1 MCLFA
6 ARDNKKGGRPAKDGV
21 KRENEKN
28 TKLTNG
34 PSRENRENIP
44 PSRAG
49 KGGFNRRKENEGH
62 TEADSP
68 AKDDKERT
76 GGMGFGGRGRAGR
89 GGSGGGRGR
98 GGFDRG
104 RGRKREFERR
114 SGSDRS

>member
-6 ARDNKKGGRPAKDGV
+6 ARDNKKGGRPTKDGV

-28 TKLTNG
+28 AKLTNG
-34 PSRENRENIP
+34 PSREDRENIP
-44 PSRAG
+44 PRGG

-62 TEADSP
+62 PDADSP

-76 GGMGFGGRGRAGR
+76 VGFGGRGRPGR